1 MHTFGHRSI
10 ALAALVVLASVAA
23 CSSSATPTPAPT
35 AAPTAEPATSA
46 SAPLASAGL
55 PSIALPS
62 GVTFPS
68 GGGTAPDPA
77 TIVSADM
84 AASVIGGSP
93 TKVDMPGLSGLP
105 VNIVSYQSS
114 SGDSLTVLVEQI
126 PGGLPA
132 NALQMAVAMAGAQG
146 TDLQQLS
153 GIGDAAVKQVDANSA
168 VIAFVKGNL
177 IVVLGGQS
185 GSGAAAAMEP
195 KVEALA
201 QQVAGKL

>member
-1 MHTFGHRSI
+1 MHSLLHRPT
-10 ALAALVVLASVAA
+10 ALAALVVLVGVAA

-35 AAPTAEPATSA
+35 AAPTPEPTPAA
-46 SAPLASAGL
+46 SA
-55 PSIALPS
+55 ALPS
-62 GVTFPS
+62 GGLPSVALPSGITLPS
-68 GGGTAPDPA
+68 GGGNAPDPA

-93 TKVDMPGLSGLP
+93 TVVDMPGLSGLP
-105 VNIVSYQSS
+105 VKIVSYQIP
-114 SGDSLTVLVEQI
+114 SGDSLTVLVEQV

-146 TDLQQLS
+146 ADLQQVS
-153 GIGDAAVKQVDANSA
+153 GIGDAAVKQVDASSA
-168 VIAFVKGNL
+168 VIAFVKGDI
-177 IVVLGGQS
+177 IVVLGAQS
-185 GSGAAAAMEP
+185 SSGAAAAVEP

>member
-1 MHTFGHRSI
+1 MHTLRHRSI
-10 ALAALVVLASVAA
+10 PMAALVVLVGVAA

-35 AAPTAEPATSA
+35 AAPTMEPTTGA
-46 SAPLASAGL
+46 SAALPSTGL

-62 GVTFPS
+62 GVAFPS
-68 GGGTAPDPA
+68 GAANAPDPA

-93 TKVDMPGLSGLP
+93 TKVDVPGLSGLP
-105 VNIVSYQSS
+105 VNVVSYQSS
-114 SGDSLTVLVEQI
+114 TGDSLTVLVEQV

-132 NALQMAVAMAGAQG
+132 NALQVAAAMAGAQG
-146 TDLQQLS
+146 SDLQQIG